1 MWYKRESMDKKDEK
15 QQYEASIRDDLRYLE
30 LLSHSYPT
38 IADASTEIINLE
50 AILNLP
56 KPTEHFISDPHGES
70 DAFNHVL
77 RNASGYVKRKV
88 NELFGDQLDESDK
101 RELCTLIYYPEQK
114 LQLLKLEKRD
124 MHDFYRT
131 SLVRLISVCREVSSK
146 YTRSKIRKELPKDFE
161 YIIEELLHESY
172 SGYGEKKHKY
182 YQMIVESII
191 DTGRA
196 DAFITEI
203 SKLIQRLAIDRLHLL
218 GDIYDRGPGAD
229 KIMDTLCDYKHFDIV
244 WGNHDIEWMGA
255 CAGNRACICNV
266 LRLCM
271 RYGNLSTLEDG
282 YGINLLPLATFAMDT
297 YRDDPCT
304 EFEVRDLLKDGSLDE
319 QTMRMLTQM
328 HKAITIIQLKEEA
341 RIIDR
346 RPSFGMTDRKLLN
359 AIDLET
365 GTVQI
370 GNKTYALKDSHF
382 PTLMADNP
390 SKLTKEEERLMTKI
404 EHSFRASEKLRR
416 HIDCLLSRGGMYR
429 VCNSNLMFHGS
440 VPLDKDGQLK
450 EVEVE
455 GKQYK
460 GKELMRK
467 IERVVRNAF
476 NSEVSSD
483 RRRFSV
489 DYLWYLWCGK
499 DSPLFDKDK
508 MATFERY
515 FVADS
520 KTYKE
525 KKGYYYEYN
534 NDEATIDMI
543 LDDFEV
549 EGTHR
554 HIINGHVPVKT
565 TRGETPVKANGK
577 LLVIDGG
584 FSKAYQPETGIAGY
598 TLIFHSQGLEL
609 MQHQPFR
616 SAEEAVKRGD
626 DIKSSVQIVEMSEHR
641 MYVKDTD
648 KGKVLQSKVENLKKL
663 LYAYRNG
670 LLN

>member
-1 MWYKRESMDKKDEK
+1 MDKKDEK
-15 QQYEASIRDDLRYLE
+15 QQYEDSIRDDLRYLE

-598 TLIFHSQGLEL
+598 TLIFHSRGLEL

>member
-1 MWYKRESMDKKDEK
+1 MDKKDEK
-15 QQYEASIRDDLRYLE
+15 QQYEDSIRDDLRYLE

-346 RPSFGMTDRKLLN
+346 RPSFGMTDRKLLD

-370 GNKTYALKDSHF
+370 GNKTYTLKDSHF
-382 PTLMADNP
+382 PTLMPDNP

-455 GKQYK
+455 GKLYK

-515 FVADS
+515 FVADN

-598 TLIFHSQGLEL
+598 TLIFHSRGLEL

>member
-1 MWYKRESMDKKDEK
+1 MDKKDEK
-15 QQYEASIRDDLRYLE
+15 QQYEDSIRDDLRYLE

-38 IADASTEIINLE
+38 IANASTEIINLE

-346 RPSFGMTDRKLLN
+346 RPSFGMTDRKLLD

-370 GNKTYALKDSHF
+370 GNKTYALKDRHF
-382 PTLMADNP
+382 PTLMPDNP

-476 NSEVSSD
+476 NNEVSSD

-499 DSPLFDKDK
+499 NSPLFDKDK

-565 TRGETPVKANGK
+565 TRGETPVKAYGK

>member
-1 MWYKRESMDKKDEK
+1 MDKKDEK
-15 QQYEASIRDDLRYLE
+15 QQYEDSIRDDLRYLE

-229 KIMDTLCDYKHFDIV
+229 KIMDTLCDYKHVDIV

-346 RPSFGMTDRKLLN
+346 RPSFGMTDRKLLD

-370 GNKTYALKDSHF
+370 GNKTYTLKDSHF
-382 PTLMADNP
+382 PTLMPDNP

-520 KTYKE
+520 KTHKE

-598 TLIFHSQGLEL
+598 TLIFHSRGLEL

>member
-1 MWYKRESMDKKDEK
+1 MDKKDEK
-15 QQYEASIRDDLRYLE
+15 QQYEDSIRDDLRYLE

-370 GNKTYALKDSHF
+370 GNKTYTLKDSHF
-382 PTLMADNP
+382 PTLIPDNP

-520 KTYKE
+520 KTHKE

-598 TLIFHSQGLEL
+598 TLIFHSRGLEL

>member
-1 MWYKRESMDKKDEK
+1 MDKKDEK
-15 QQYEASIRDDLRYLE
+15 QQYEDSIRDDLRYLE

-346 RPSFGMTDRKLLN
+346 RPSFGMTDRKLLD
-359 AIDLET
+359 AIDPKA
-365 GTVQI
+365 GTVKI
-370 GNKTYALKDSHF
+370 GNKTYTLKDSHF
-382 PTLMADNP
+382 PTLMPDNQ

-440 VPLDKDGQLK
+440 VPLDMDGQLK

-455 GKQYK
+455 GKLYK

-598 TLIFHSQGLEL
+598 TLIFHSRGLEL

>member
-15 QQYEASIRDDLRYLE
+15 QQYEDSIRDDLRYLE

-346 RPSFGMTDRKLLN
+346 RPSFGMTDRKLLD

-365 GTVQI
+365 GRVQI
-370 GNKTYALKDSHF
+370 GNKTYSLKDRHF
-382 PTLMADNP
+382 PTLMPDNP

-460 GKELMRK
+460 GKELLRK

>member
-1 MWYKRESMDKKDEK
+1 MDKKDEK
-15 QQYEASIRDDLRYLE
+15 QQYEDSIRDDLRYLE

-346 RPSFGMTDRKLLN
+346 RPSFGMTDRKLLD
-359 AIDLET
+359 AIDLEA
-365 GTVQI
+365 GTVKI
-370 GNKTYALKDSHF
+370 GNKTYTLKDSHF
-382 PTLMADNP
+382 PTLMPDNP

-598 TLIFHSQGLEL
+598 TLIFHSRGLEL